1 MNALKSLEFAGTR
14 ALKRV
19 PFLYSTATKGVGL
32 FDSASLAINEWRSK
46 PLLLV
51 YQQGRVAST
60 SVYEALARA
69 QSGLSVFHLH
79 TLSAQRA
86 DEVAARSKESG
97 TRLDRNIILAKK
109 VARSLDR
116 RRQRGGLAQPFK
128 VVTIFREPI
137 GIMLS
142 LKMMDAQQSF
152 ADISAMGTLPS
163 PQDALEHVKASL
175 ERDDPSGWA
184 IGNWFEEVLQEELS
198 IDVFS
203 TPFDHKNGFT
213 LIGNNEFDLVLLKY
227 EMLKTS
233 LTPAITALLGQE
245 PPGLELRYSNVHRN
259 DPFDEIHAYIKE
271 NLRLSQEFC
280 ERAYSTRF
288 MQHFYS
294 DEEREQLCLRWTCGP
309 SGGPRK
315 AGH

>member
-1 MNALKSLEFAGTR
+1 MNALKLLEFAGTR
-14 ALKRV
+14 ALKRL
-19 PFLYSTATKGVGL
+19 PFLYSTAARGIGL
-32 FDSASLAINEWRSK
+32 VDSVSLAINEWNSK

-60 SVYEALARA
+60 SVYEALARS

-79 TLSAQRA
+79 TISAQRA
-86 DEVAARSKESG
+86 DEIVARSRESG
-97 TRLDRNIILAKK
+97 IRLDRNIILAKK
-109 VARSLDR
+109 VAQSLGR
-116 RRQRGGLAQPFK
+116 RRQRGRLSRPFK
-128 VVTIFREPI
+128 VVTIFREPV

-142 LKMMDAQQSF
+142 LKMLNAQQSF
-152 ADISAMGTLPS
+152 ADSLAMGSIPS
-163 PQDALEHVKASL
+163 PQEALEQVKASL

-184 IGNWFEEVLQEELS
+184 IGNWFEEVLQEELGV
-198 IDVFS
+198 DVFS
-203 TPFDHKNGFT
+203 VPFDHKNGFT
-213 LIGNNEFDLVLLKY
+213 LIETKEFDLVLLKY

-233 LTPAITALLGQE
+233 FSPAITALLGNE

-259 DPFDEIHAYIKE
+259 DPFDEAHAYIKE

-294 DEEREQLCLRWTCGP
+294 EEERKQLFLRWTCGP
-309 SGGPRK
+309 SGVSPKTGS
-315 AGH
+315 